1 MKTNEIAIARKAI
14 RTAIRNNAIAAEVSA
29 MHRVAINAIAG
40 LCKNDAIASE
50 LAWEAVKDVKLA

>member
-14 RTAIRNNAIAAEVSA
+14 RTAIRNNAIAGEVSA
-29 MHRVAINAIAG
+29 MHRVAINAIVG

>member
-1 MKTNEIAIARKAI
+1 
-14 RTAIRNNAIAAEVSA
+14 

>member
-14 RTAIRNNAIAAEVSA
+14 KNAISKGEIAKEVSG
-29 MHRVAINAIAG
+29 MHRVAMSAIAG
-40 LCKNDAIASE
+40 LCKNQDITSQ